1 MFADIAV
8 KCSVENVDATQSAAT
23 SATISP
29 LSDRLIPQCH
39 AAIRARHW
47 VPDLTLWN
55 KLTRREQRIVVKLFG
70 GGSTHGDSL
79 IETVNLMRLGLIT
92 ENGLTSAGLEV
103 FVAAFEAQR
112 EARELEVVS

>member
-1 MFADIAV
+1 
-8 KCSVENVDATQSAAT
+8 
-23 SATISP
+23 
-29 LSDRLIPQCH
+29 
-39 AAIRARHW
+39 

-70 GGSTHGDSL
+70 GGSMHGDSR

-92 ENGLTSAGLEV
+92 ENGLTSVGLEV